1 MEFKGSFLPCGL
13 LRVQPTCSPQWFDL
27 AVVEGASVSLF
38 GFGVAV
44 LHTCDVISGFYSF
57 EEGKFLN
64 KSAEYVSVASSLA
77 VVWLSLRL
85 GRVVRFARE

>member
-1 MEFKGSFLPCGL
+1 MEEASFSL
-13 LRVQPTCSPQWFDL
+13 L
-27 AVVEGASVSLF
+27 

-64 KSAEYVSVASSLA
+64 KSAEYVSMVSSLA
-77 VVWLSLRL
+77 VVGLSLRL
-85 GRVVRFARE
+85 GQVVRFARE